1 MKFDYCKEVSL
12 PGCSP
17 SSSFPYTYHFQFS
30 VSCNEI
36 EKVFHKYGI
45 AYRHRIDDALKSRSK
60 NDPYAIQWTLALLQD
75 AIADDID
82 GVKVD
87 LDFNYKEKYEEL
99 VELLKPYAIDDMS
112 PPTTLKMILKYQ
124 AQ

>member
-30 VSCNEI
+30 ASCNEI

-60 NDPYAIQWTLALLQD
+60 NDPYAIQWSLALLQD
-75 AIADDID
+75 VFSDD
-82 GVKVD
+82 GRVD
-87 LDFNYKEKYEEL
+87 LGIDYKKKYEEL
-99 VELLKPYAIDDMS
+99 VELLKPYKLEDDMS
-112 PPTTLKMILKYQ
+112 PSTTLKMILKYQ

>member
-30 VSCNEI
+30 ASCNEI

-45 AYRHRIDDALKSRSK
+45 AYRLRIDDALKSRSK

-75 AIADDID
+75 VFSDD
-82 GVKVD
+82 GRVD
-87 LDFNYKEKYEEL
+87 LGIDYKKKYEEL
-99 VELLKPYAIDDMS
+99 VELLKPYKLEDDMS
-112 PPTTLKMILKYQ
+112 PSTTLKMILKYQ
-124 AQ
+124 VK

>member
-30 VSCNEI
+30 ASCNEI
-36 EKVFHKYGI
+36 EKVLHKYGV
-45 AYRHRIDDALKSRSK
+45 AYTLSIDDALKSRSK

-75 AIADDID
+75 VFSDD
-82 GVKVD
+82 GRVD
-87 LDFNYKEKYEEL
+87 LGIDYKKKYEEL
-99 VELLKPYAIDDMS
+99 VELLKPYVIDDMS
-112 PPTTLKMILKYQ
+112 PSTTLKMILKYQ